1 MKQIYLFLL
10 LILSTFLVGQSS
22 PQEDKVI
29 EAREQ
34 LIKYGIDSS
43 LVPLIYQLQTEG
55 ETYYNALLLERL
67 ETTRDKDLI
76 IGILNLFKE
85 TKTDSAKEIAL
96 NFVEEE
102 SATTRLSLITDAL
115 SYLTTVF
122 PNDTYVKDLLWDII
136 ANTAQPDKS
145 RLVVVA
151 LQAWKTTGDTSKGQE
166 LIDLYESDDY
176 PNEPKSTIIW
186 LLGEMKDPL
195 ALDLVREIASN
206 DSEEPYLRSVAIK
219 SQLEIQ
225 GESALEEIEPYLSE
239 GNSRIRIAVIEGI
252 AGFSSPEA
260 YKILENALRDND
272 VNIRLKA
279 ITAIGLKKNSQ
290 AVEILTYRLKTE
302 SEERVQR
309 TALLAL
315 IEINTPEARNM
326 VGEVFSDS
334 RYSESLRFIALSAL
348 LKNDRNSLTPLLL
361 KAISKENLGFPSSFV
376 INLAAKMAIEKGPF
390 GDFYT
395 KIYSSSSHRL
405 KELAQKGAKL
415 NNITL

>member
-1 MKQIYLFLL
+1 MKQVLLFLL
-10 LILSTFLVGQSS
+10 FTLSTFLSGQSS
-22 PQEDKVI
+22 SQDEKVI

-34 LIKYGIDSS
+34 LVKYGIDSS
-43 LVPLIYQLQTEG
+43 LVPLVYQLQSES

-76 IGILNLFKE
+76 VGILNLFKE
-85 TKTDSAKEIAL
+85 TKTDLAKDIAL
-96 NFVEEE
+96 AFVEEE
-102 SATTRLSLITDAL
+102 AVSTRLSLIADAL

-122 PNDTYVKDLLWDII
+122 PNDLNVKELLWDII

-151 LQAWKTTGDTSKGQE
+151 LQSWKTTGDTSHGQE
-166 LIDLYESDDY
+166 LIDLYKSDDY
-176 PNEPKSTIIW
+176 PSEPKSTIIW
-186 LLGEMKDPL
+186 LLGEMKEPL

-206 DSEEPYLRSVAIK
+206 DSEDAYLRSVAIK

-225 GESALEEIEPYLSE
+225 GESALAEIQPYLSE

-272 VNIRLKA
+272 INIRLKA

-290 AVEILTYRLKTE
+290 AVEILTYRIKTE
-302 SEERVQR
+302 SEERVQK

-315 IEINTPEARNM
+315 IEINSPEALNTI
-326 VGEVFSDS
+326 GEVFSDS
-334 RYSESLRFIALSAL
+334 RYPESLRFIALSAL
-348 LKNDRNSLTPLLL
+348 LKNDRNFLTPLLL
-361 KAISKENLGFPSSFV
+361 KAISKENLGFPSSFL
-376 INLAAKMAIEKGPF
+376 INLAAKMAIEKGSF
-390 GDFYT
+390 SDFYK
-395 KIYSSSSHRL
+395 KIYASSSPRL